1 MKNLGMMEAVYLFVK
16 HRGGLVCWRPTQALL
31 TALPLGI
38 QWMNCPRGGYERDKE
53 RRDMN
58 KNYSAR
64 VVVGGL
70 EP

>member
-1 MKNLGMMEAVYLFVK
+1 MMKAVYLFVK
-16 HRGGLVCWRPTQALL
+16 HRGGLVFWRPTQALST

-58 KNYSAR
+58 KNYLTR
-64 VVVGGL
+64 VVVDGL
-70 EP
+70 GP